1 MMVNDQFGRWG
12 VMGEQHNR
20 SAVVK
25 QKQIFDVLIDWYPPE
40 KGGRRQ
46 IPQRG
51 IYYCT
56 TEILNKY
63 KTDTWSIALKMN
75 EISQHEAEM
84 WFLFDHDERHVHI
97 GQLFVLLEG
106 PKCVGHIMIQR
117 FKDSG

>member
-1 MMVNDQFGRWG
+1 MLMSLIMMVNDQFGRWG
-12 VMGEQHNR
+12 VMGEQNNR

-84 WFLFDHDERHVHI
+84 WFFLIMMNGMYILGSCLFCWKVRS
-97 GQLFVLLEG
+97 VL
-106 PKCVGHIMIQR
+106 VT
-117 FKDSG
+117 S